1 MIEVTFMSFVL
12 NTNQQMSLFDS
23 LGFLSQHK
31 LERINNSWAGWFS
44 EHIFTKI
51 NETIFAPL
59 YSQNANSRPN
69 APVNVLVGALI
80 LKELNGLTDEEV
92 VDECLFD
99 YRYQYAL
106 HTTSFEEQP
115 VSRRSFSRFRERVS
129 SYELTTGI
137 DLIHECM
144 TQLAEE
150 IRKFMDINPSIKRI
164 DSMMIESNI
173 RILSRL
179 ELLYTCLSNL
189 VKAVSRD
196 GHEDI
201 LKGLEHY
208 ANPND
213 RNQVV
218 YYDKVTKPQDKLQTV
233 INDAVK
239 FLPLCKADYEE
250 TDEYQLLLR
259 AINEQTRDSGD
270 DGHSIPRTKE
280 DNMGSDVLQNPADPD
295 AAFRKKAGKNHRG
308 IFSEHH

>member
-23 LGFLSQHK
+23 LGFLSQRK

-201 LKGLEHY
+201 GKRQGRIIGDIQRISLK
-208 ANPND
+208 
-213 RNQVV
+213 
-218 YYDKVTKPQDKLQTV
+218 
-233 INDAVK
+233 
-239 FLPLCKADYEE
+239 PL
-250 TDEYQLLLR
+250 T
-259 AINEQTRDSGD
+259 IMV
-270 DGHSIPRTKE
+270 P
-280 DNMGSDVLQNPADPD
+280 
-295 AAFRKKAGKNHRG
+295 
-308 IFSEHH
+308 